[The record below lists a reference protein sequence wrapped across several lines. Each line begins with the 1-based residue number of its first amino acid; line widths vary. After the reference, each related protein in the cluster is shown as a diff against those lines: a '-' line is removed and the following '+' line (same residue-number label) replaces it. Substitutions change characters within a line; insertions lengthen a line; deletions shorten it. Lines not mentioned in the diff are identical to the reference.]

1 MKCLGIESTAHTFSI
16 GIINQTDPIEQNLLC
31 IFVIFFGTQLIK
43 AGITIMMAIKGAKEK
58 VSIASILEAITIM
71 ISATAAYVAMGVIKY
86 IFLTILEALNAVA
99 IIFIAYM
106 VMNKG
111 TLADSLIS
119 MISFVLLG
127 IIFLGMGITALL
139 IGLILRF
146 I

>member
-1 MKCLGIESTAHTFSI
+1 M
-16 GIINQTDPIEQNLLC
+16 
-31 IFVIFFGTQLIK
+31 
-43 AGITIMMAIKGAKEK
+43 IMMAIKGAKEK

-71 ISATAAYVAMGVIKY
+71 ISETAAYVAMGVIKY

-111 TLADSLIS
+111 TLVDSLIS
-119 MISFVLLG
+119 MISFILLG